1 MQQEVCTA
9 PPGSSSEGSACVS
22 ETCFRLFLT
31 LLHPKPHYLQS
42 YAFCKLKAPLRLAIM
57 NACNDI
63 SSFHVQI
70 LKFIITEKLTVETLR
85 FEMKGSKMSD
95 MAEYGS

>member
-9 PPGSSSEGSACVS
+9 PSGSSSEGSACVS

-70 LKFIITEKLTVETLR
+70 LKFIITEKLTVKTLR